1 MEITTV
7 GIVGCGQM
15 GAGIAEVAAKAGF
28 EVMICEVDDGILTSG
43 LAKIDKSLAKAVE
56 KGKLAE
62 ADMTDVLSRI
72 SGTVSTEDLAD
83 CDIVIEAVFEDLD
96 VKRAVFA
103 ELDRVV
109 KPEAILAS
117 NTSSI
122 SIAAIATAT
131 QRGDKVI
138 GMHFFNPVPVMA
150 LVEYVPSILT
160 SQETIDA
167 VSALGEKLGKTGVLA
182 KDTPGFIVNRLLV
195 AYLLDAIR
203 VYEQGLASREDIDN
217 AMKLGAAHPMG
228 PLTLSDFI
236 GLDVIKQVAQ
246 VFFEEYGEP
255 RYSSPPLL
263 TRMVSAG
270 LLGRKS
276 GRGFYD
282 YSKRCADNDAV
293 PAYQATNHSNFT
305 NCVETICK
313 IRGPDG
319 ALSNCDTRAGQAGP
333 LDSMMQDSIEQAMW
347 RALRDVIEPDLGESI
362 VDLGLVRAVR
372 AESPDITQIDITLT
386 TPYSPHGEAL
396 TAAVRRAVSHA
407 GLPGVEV
414 QLVFEPAW
422 TPYQMAEPLR
432 ALLGLPA
439 SEPQAPAQVAEP
451 TSWRSRLRRRFTRL

>member
-1 MEITTV
+1 MSS
-7 GIVGCGQM
+7 
-15 GAGIAEVAAKAGF
+15 
-28 EVMICEVDDGILTSG
+28 D
-43 LAKIDKSLAKAVE
+43 
-56 KGKLAE
+56 
-62 ADMTDVLSRI
+62 
-72 SGTVSTEDLAD
+72 
-83 CDIVIEAVFEDLD
+83 
-96 VKRAVFA
+96 AVFA
-103 ELDRVV
+103 ELDQIV
-109 KPEAILAS
+109 KPEAILAT

-282 YSKRCADNDAV
+282 YSKR
-293 PAYQATNHSNFT
+293 
-305 NCVETICK
+305 
-313 IRGPDG
+313 
-319 ALSNCDTRAGQAGP
+319 
-333 LDSMMQDSIEQAMW
+333 
-347 RALRDVIEPDLGESI
+347 
-362 VDLGLVRAVR
+362 
-372 AESPDITQIDITLT
+372 
-386 TPYSPHGEAL
+386 
-396 TAAVRRAVSHA
+396 
-407 GLPGVEV
+407 
-414 QLVFEPAW
+414 
-422 TPYQMAEPLR
+422 
-432 ALLGLPA
+432 
-439 SEPQAPAQVAEP
+439 
-451 TSWRSRLRRRFTRL
+451 

>member
-15 GAGIAEVAAKAGF
+15 GSGIAEVAAKAGF
-28 EVMICEVDDGILTSG
+28 EVMICEVDDRIMTSG

-62 ADMTDVLSRI
+62 ADMTAVLSRI
-72 SGTVSTEDLAD
+72 SGTISTEDLAD
-83 CDIVIEAVFEDLD
+83 CDIVIEAVFEDLE
-96 VKRAVFA
+96 VKRVVFA
-103 ELDRVV
+103 ELDQVV
-109 KPEAILAS
+109 KPEAILAT

-228 PLTLSDFI
+228 PLTLADFI

-282 YSKRCADNDAV
+282 YSKR
-293 PAYQATNHSNFT
+293 
-305 NCVETICK
+305 
-313 IRGPDG
+313 
-319 ALSNCDTRAGQAGP
+319 
-333 LDSMMQDSIEQAMW
+333 
-347 RALRDVIEPDLGESI
+347 
-362 VDLGLVRAVR
+362 
-372 AESPDITQIDITLT
+372 
-386 TPYSPHGEAL
+386 
-396 TAAVRRAVSHA
+396 
-407 GLPGVEV
+407 
-414 QLVFEPAW
+414 
-422 TPYQMAEPLR
+422 
-432 ALLGLPA
+432 
-439 SEPQAPAQVAEP
+439 
-451 TSWRSRLRRRFTRL
+451 

>member
-282 YSKRCADNDAV
+282 YSKR
-293 PAYQATNHSNFT
+293 
-305 NCVETICK
+305 
-313 IRGPDG
+313 
-319 ALSNCDTRAGQAGP
+319 
-333 LDSMMQDSIEQAMW
+333 
-347 RALRDVIEPDLGESI
+347 
-362 VDLGLVRAVR
+362 
-372 AESPDITQIDITLT
+372 
-386 TPYSPHGEAL
+386 
-396 TAAVRRAVSHA
+396 
-407 GLPGVEV
+407 
-414 QLVFEPAW
+414 
-422 TPYQMAEPLR
+422 
-432 ALLGLPA
+432 
-439 SEPQAPAQVAEP
+439 
-451 TSWRSRLRRRFTRL
+451 

>member
-15 GAGIAEVAAKAGF
+15 GAGIADVAAKAGF
-28 EVMICEVDDGILTSG
+28 EIMICEVDDGILTSG

-282 YSKRCADNDAV
+282 YSKR
-293 PAYQATNHSNFT
+293 
-305 NCVETICK
+305 
-313 IRGPDG
+313 
-319 ALSNCDTRAGQAGP
+319 
-333 LDSMMQDSIEQAMW
+333 
-347 RALRDVIEPDLGESI
+347 
-362 VDLGLVRAVR
+362 
-372 AESPDITQIDITLT
+372 
-386 TPYSPHGEAL
+386 
-396 TAAVRRAVSHA
+396 
-407 GLPGVEV
+407 
-414 QLVFEPAW
+414 
-422 TPYQMAEPLR
+422 
-432 ALLGLPA
+432 
-439 SEPQAPAQVAEP
+439 
-451 TSWRSRLRRRFTRL
+451 